1 MSELRSRSLGIP
13 GRLLDLQELR
23 YFTLR
28 IIPELLNHFYILKP
42 LLHTFM
48 NEGALFFL
56 LTMQTTDMYIR
67 LEGMKFYAYHG
78 VLPQENLVGAN
89 YYIDL
94 KLKTDFSRAAETDEL
109 EGTVNYADIHAVV
122 KEEMQI
128 TSQLLEHVCQR
139 IARRIFHD
147 FPSIETIDISLFK
160 ENPPMGACAQR
171 IGVEAHYIR

>member
-1 MSELRSRSLGIP
+1 M
-13 GRLLDLQELR
+13 QA
-23 YFTLR
+23 
-28 IIPELLNHFYILKP
+28 NH
-42 LLHTFM
+42 
-48 NEGALFFL
+48 
-56 LTMQTTDMYIR
+56 MYIR
-67 LEGMKFYAYHG
+67 MEGMKFYAFHG
-78 VLPQENLVGAN
+78 VLPQENLVGAS

-109 EGTVNYADIHAVV
+109 EGTVNYADIHSAV

-147 FPSIETIDISLFK
+147 FPTIETIDISLFK

-171 IGVEAHYIR
+171 VGVEVQYTR

>member
-1 MSELRSRSLGIP
+1 M
-13 GRLLDLQELR
+13 QA
-23 YFTLR
+23 
-28 IIPELLNHFYILKP
+28 NH
-42 LLHTFM
+42 
-48 NEGALFFL
+48 
-56 LTMQTTDMYIR
+56 MYIR

-94 KLKTDFSRAAETDEL
+94 RLKTDFSRAAETDEL
-109 EGTVNYADIHAVV
+109 EGTVNYADIHAAV

-139 IARRIFHD
+139 IARRLLHD
-147 FPSIETIDISLFK
+147 FPTIETIDISLFK

-171 IGVEAHYIR
+171 VGVEVQYIR

>member
-1 MSELRSRSLGIP
+1 
-13 GRLLDLQELR
+13 
-23 YFTLR
+23 
-28 IIPELLNHFYILKP
+28 
-42 LLHTFM
+42 
-48 NEGALFFL
+48 
-56 LTMQTTDMYIR
+56 MQVTHMYIR

-109 EGTVNYADIHAVV
+109 EGTVNYADIHAAI
-122 KEEMQI
+122 KEEMKI

-147 FPSIETIDISLFK
+147 FLIIEAIDISLFK

-171 IGVEAHYIR
+171 VGVEAHYAR